1 MAFKDFPDNN
11 EGRKAR
17 RAFYETDD
25 GIELIEHWRRQGL
38 KVEQIAED
46 CIGVSKYTFQKWRK
60 ENPRMQKALD
70 VAIEIC
76 NANVEKTLYKK
87 AIGFYYEEEIKELV
101 EGELMTTK
109 VARRYCPPD
118 TKAIM
123 HWLFSRMPERW
134 RSVQE
139 PIENT
144 QLQDNISNILVAM
157 KEVAEQ
163 GNQQQID
170 VKEIQVADE

>member
-11 EGRKAR
+11 AGRKAR
-17 RAFYETDD
+17 REFYETDD
-25 GIELIEHWRRQGL
+25 GLEMIEGWRRQGL
-38 KVEQIAED
+38 KIEQIAED
-46 CIGVSKYTFQKWRK
+46 CIGVSKFTFQKWRK
-60 ENPRMQKALD
+60 ENPKMQKACD

-76 NANVEKTLYKK
+76 NASVEKSLYKR
-87 AIGFYYEEEIKELV
+87 ATGFYYEEEIQELV

-109 VARRYCPPD
+109 IARRYCPPD

-139 PIENT
+139 PLENT
-144 QLQDNISNILVAM
+144 QFQEGINNILIAM
-157 KEVAEQ
+157 KEVAESGQ
-163 GNQQQID
+163 EKTID
-170 VKEIQVADE
+170 VKEVIMEE